1 MLNEATFIYEMFI
14 RMLPGIPLTLQLAA
28 TSIACGGCLGLVLAL
43 MRTSGWALLDAFAR
57 AYIALFR
64 GTPLLVQI
72 YLIYYGLSQYP
83 ELRSSVLWPLLRQ
96 PWWCAVLAM
105 SLNTAA
111 YVAEIIRGSIITVPR
126 GQFEAAMA
134 CGMSTVLM
142 YRRIII
148 PQALVRMLPA
158 YGNEIILMVKATAL
172 ASTITLMEVTGLA
185 AQAISET
192 YRPVEVF
199 AAAGVI
205 YLGLNFLMV
214 SIIRLLEK
222 KTSTEASS
230 GKQTLK
236 RSYF

>member
-1 MLNEATFIYEMFI
+1 
-14 RMLPGIPLTLQLAA
+14 
-28 TSIACGGCLGLVLAL
+28 
-43 MRTSGWALLDAFAR
+43 
-57 AYIALFR
+57 
-64 GTPLLVQI
+64 
-72 YLIYYGLSQYP
+72 
-83 ELRSSVLWPLLRQ
+83 
-96 PWWCAVLAM
+96 M

-126 GQFEAAMA
+126 GQVEAAMA

>member
-96 PWWCAVLAM
+96 PWWCAGDVTEYG
-105 SLNTAA
+105 SVRRGDYSRLNYHRAK
-111 YVAEIIRGSIITVPR
+111 R
-126 GQFEAAMA
+126 
-134 CGMSTVLM
+134 
-142 YRRIII
+142 
-148 PQALVRMLPA
+148 
-158 YGNEIILMVKATAL
+158 
-172 ASTITLMEVTGLA
+172 
-185 AQAISET
+185 
-192 YRPVEVF
+192 
-199 AAAGVI
+199 AG
-205 YLGLNFLMV
+205 
-214 SIIRLLEK
+214 
-222 KTSTEASS
+222 
-230 GKQTLK
+230 
-236 RSYF
+236 